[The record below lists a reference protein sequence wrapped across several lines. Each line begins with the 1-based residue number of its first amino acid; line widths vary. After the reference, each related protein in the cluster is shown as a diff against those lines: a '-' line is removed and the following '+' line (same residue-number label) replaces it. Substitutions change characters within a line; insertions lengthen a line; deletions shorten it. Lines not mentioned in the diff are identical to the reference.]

1 MLRFV
6 RLGAA
11 RDPQRAGCWRAGVG
25 ANLLPT
31 SISNWVEQ
39 IRGGDLHALSRA
51 ITAVEN
57 RAPESQALLR
67 ELFHYS
73 GRARI
78 LGITG
83 SPGAGKSTLADALAR
98 HYRHRSQSVAILA
111 IDPTSPFSGGAIL
124 GDRIRMQ
131 SHAGDDGTFIR
142 SMATRGAL
150 GGLASAT
157 ADVAML
163 LDAGGRE
170 RVLIETVGAGQDEVD
185 IVRLADVTLVVLVPG
200 MGDDVQSIK
209 AGIMEIAD
217 IFVVNKAERNGAG
230 RLERELYAMQ
240 SLAARRDGWTPPVV
254 RTTATEGTG
263 IAESLPPAS
272 WGASVAW
279 RTGRRGSAKCCAR
292 RCCGASSNGHSP
304 KTLWPTT
311 PSRSPPASATRIRL
325 SMRSQAISRRS
336 LRPRTHPRADPRNRY
351 LDSAGEHCAA

>member
-1 MLRFV
+1 M
-6 RLGAA
+6 
-11 RDPQRAGCWRAGVG
+11 
-25 ANLLPT
+25 PT

-263 IAESLPPAS
+263 IAELVETIDRFESFLAA
-272 WGASVAW
+272 GEL
-279 RTGRRGSAKCCAR
+279 GRRRRVAHWQAR
-292 RCCGASSNGHSP
+292 LREM
-304 KTLWPTT
+304 L
-311 PSRSPPASATRIRL
+311 REEMLRRIE
-325 SMRSQAISRRS
+325 Q
-336 LRPRTHPRADPRNRY
+336 RALTEDALANY
-351 LDSAGEHCAA
+351 AEQVAAGERDPYSLIEELAGPEIAGDLAPQSPAKDPSAC

>member
-1 MLRFV
+1 
-6 RLGAA
+6 
-11 RDPQRAGCWRAGVG
+11 VG

-263 IAESLPPAS
+263 IAEL
-272 WGASVAW
+272 VE
-279 RTGRRGSAKCCAR
+279 
-292 RCCGASSNGHSP
+292 
-304 KTLWPTT
+304 
-311 PSRSPPASATRIRL
+311 
-325 SMRSQAISRRS
+325 AIDRFESF
-336 LRPRTHPRADPRNRY
+336 LA
-351 LDSAGEHCAA
+351 AGELGRQRRVAHWQARLREMLREEMLRRIEQRALTEDALANYAEQVAAGERDPYSLIEELAGPEIAGDLAPQSPAKDPSAC